1 MSISD
6 NYEPTK
12 DLANGTTLIYTADW
26 DPLNTDYVEIYSED
40 YTTGVQTEVTTGFTA
55 EILSTGS
62 LKVTFDVAP
71 GDATPADSVYIIL
84 SRATPN
90 SQEVPFTTSSGFQ
103 AKVAEGVWDKAVA
116 MLQEVVEGFARALS
130 YPIGTS
136 SAISKEIPAPV
147 AGKAIKG
154 NSSGDGWVNTTL
166 DPDEAAAA
174 AAAAALS
181 ATAAETAEINAETA
195 ETNAETAETNA
206 ETAETN
212 AETAQAAAELVV
224 EGLHYSVTTYG
235 AKGDGVTN
243 DTTAVQDTI
252 DAAVADNRK
261 VYFPEGTYLVTGLTI
276 AASTDGLIMEGENR
290 ITYIRGV
297 VGDETLL
304 TFGDTVSKFTIRDIT
319 FYDAAIGI
327 LVPDEVLCNTWLL
340 ENVGFITI
348 TDKAFS
354 VADNSSGAD
363 GGLIKCNFI
372 NVLFYNVKYG
382 FHSLHN
388 AMVNNIHF
396 IGCSWEN
403 PIDGGYQVYFG
414 GVDGTTVC
422 ANISIENSLFNGIVT
437 STSIPVFIGGRMADI
452 FLKNVHF
459 ADWGLTGGTNDGL
472 ELITLE
478 GGDSDV
484 DPEIV
489 SIEGVNAFS
498 SRGSIINDLAS
509 YGAKVLMIKNSHL
522 ICSRAGD
529 AVILNADDIRNFISI
544 GNKYNADTS
553 FSSPQNAI
561 YIGDNALVGSVPK
574 RLNGALIADVIS
586 VGKLISTPDEITVTN
601 AGVAAS
607 LLTVN
612 TEITTNDDND
622 LDNVTLADGVSGQI
636 KHIYCV
642 ASFAG
647 DTWKITPDTLL
658 GGTQITFGDNSVGTG
673 CTLIY
678 ADGEGWIVVG
688 TNGGTIT

>member
-1 MSISD
+1 MTVSSTNLVD
-6 NYEPTK
+6 
-12 DLANGTTLIYTADW
+12 IYDGDDATREWAITFPVTGLTTADI
-26 DPLNTDYVEIYSED
+26 EIYVSEGGVSTKK
-40 YTTGVQTEVTTGFTA
+40 TTGYDINLTTKIVTYPTVASGLAVLTSSPLQKAVVRRTLPLKQEQIDVANEGAIPLTSVETGFDRITQMCQQIQ
-55 EILSTGS
+55 EEVDRSVKVDLTG
-62 LKVTFDVAP
+62 T
-71 GDATPADSVYIIL
+71 
-84 SRATPN
+84 
-90 SQEVPFTTSSGFQ
+90 
-103 AKVAEGVWDKAVA
+103 
-116 MLQEVVEGFARALS
+116 
-130 YPIGTS
+130 
-136 SAISKEIPAPV
+136 
-147 AGKAIKG
+147 
-154 NSSGDGWVNTTL
+154 
-166 DPDEAAAA
+166 DPDELIAAVTAA

-181 ATAAETAEINAETA
+181 ATA
-195 ETNAETAETNA
+195 A

-319 FYDAAIGI
+319 FCDAAIGI

-422 ANISIENSLFNGIVT
+422 TNISIENSLFNGIVT

-484 DPEIV
+484 GPEIV

-509 YGAKVLMIKNSHL
+509 YGAKALMIKNSHL
-522 ICSRAGD
+522 TCSRAGD